1 VPELHLI
8 QRLCIY
14 RTTPPDAYDP
24 RCGTNPAK
32 DCAACTRTSSER
44 ALCLSKLCNG
54 QCVDLQTDRYNCG
67 QCGHICPTTGPWLPM
82 CSAGQCVMCLTD
94 SDCQSFH
101 TTSPDGATISS
112 PFSQC
117 CVSNVGLSV
126 VLARAARAEPPCAV
140 RAAEA
145 TREGCAQALR
155 SPEQLVWE
163 RARLDAQIAR
173 IGAARAAV
181 GLWRPRTLAIG
192 SAVVMPTRRAIARAT
207 AMAGTPRKP
216 TRTAVTSSYGA
227 ASGWPRWAWL
237 GSPWP
242 SRGDPAACPAEP
254 LHTVLERAAPS
265 AARARCRAA
274 RGLRVEQRGPELE
287 RPLLR
292 FTRAAPRGMRRG
304 RAPSQRYRRAPRSA
318 TGRPCRYTPV
328 APLHS
333 GGSTMPQVIVFGA
346 IAVVAPALCEL
357 LDLAIHH
364 RGQLVEGE
372 GLVEVQHEQARSHHP

>member
-1 VPELHLI
+1 VENTEIAVPELHLI

-181 GLWRPRTLAIG
+181 GLWRPRTLASG
-192 SAVVMPTRRAIARAT
+192 SAVVKTAALVVTLAYTARYRARDCDGWDPSEADAHRRDVVVRSGLGLAAVGLAGLSVAVPWGSRCVPSGTATHRTGKSCTVSGARSMPSCARA
-207 AMAGTPRKP
+207 
-216 TRTAVTSSYGA
+216 
-227 ASGWPRWAWL
+227 SG
-237 GSPWP
+237 
-242 SRGDPAACPAEP
+242 
-254 LHTVLERAAPS
+254 
-265 AARARCRAA
+265 
-274 RGLRVEQRGPELE
+274 
-287 RPLLR
+287 
-292 FTRAAPRGMRRG
+292 
-304 RAPSQRYRRAPRSA
+304 
-318 TGRPCRYTPV
+318 
-328 APLHS
+328 
-333 GGSTMPQVIVFGA
+333 
-346 IAVVAPALCEL
+346 
-357 LDLAIHH
+357 
-364 RGQLVEGE
+364 
-372 GLVEVQHEQARSHHP
+372 